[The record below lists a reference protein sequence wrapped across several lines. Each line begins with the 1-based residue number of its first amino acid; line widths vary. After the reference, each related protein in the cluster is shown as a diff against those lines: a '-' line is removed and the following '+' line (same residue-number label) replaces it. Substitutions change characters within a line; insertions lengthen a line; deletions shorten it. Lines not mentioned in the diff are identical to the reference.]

1 MKSDA
6 FHDDTPHNDPLAEL
20 ERQLINAY
28 LAGAGHTLEGLLARG
43 DDEAKRLIAEA
54 ARDASARLSEV
65 QARSHYLRQLHG
77 EP

>member
-1 MKSDA
+1 MRHIEPGDA
-6 FHDDTPHNDPLAEL
+6 TMHDPLAEL
-20 ERQLINAY
+20 ERQLISAY
-28 LAGAGHTLEGLLARG
+28 LAGAGHTREGLLARN
-43 DDEAKRLIAEA
+43 DDESKRLIAEA

>member
-1 MKSDA
+1 MKPIEPGDA
-6 FHDDTPHNDPLAEL
+6 TMHDPLAEL
-20 ERQLINAY
+20 ERQLISAY
-28 LAGAGHTLEGLLARG
+28 LAGAGSTLEDLLARG